1 MPVFP
6 KKKRGKKTDSE
17 NEREKGGKE
26 HSWKGFFGRGE
37 RERQK
42 VKGTAAVLYGK
53 IKIPAQKGTLHR
65 LSFALESGCP
75 TLPLPTQRE
84 VSFVSF
90 LEDLLQ

>member
-6 KKKRGKKTDSE
+6 KKGKKTDSE

-26 HSWKGFFGRGE
+26 HSWKDFFGRGERGRE

-65 LSFALESGCP
+65 LSFAL
-75 TLPLPTQRE
+75 
-84 VSFVSF
+84 
-90 LEDLLQ
+90 